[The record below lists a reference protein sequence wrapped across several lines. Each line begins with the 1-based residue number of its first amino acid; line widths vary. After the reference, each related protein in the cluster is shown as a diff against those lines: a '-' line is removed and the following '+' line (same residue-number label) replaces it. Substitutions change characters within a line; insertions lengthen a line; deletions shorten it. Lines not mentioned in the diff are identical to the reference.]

1 MDMSEVFAKLKD
13 LQSVLIRKNELESKI
28 SEAPNLL
35 KNQEELLGR
44 LKKEFLEKNESF
56 EEVRSEVKRLKNEL
70 FEVDK
75 KREHSEKCMESVET
89 QRDYEILEKA
99 ISDARNEEERLRNVL
114 SQENAR
120 YDKMNDEIKAA
131 EQIISENEAEIE
143 TMKNSLDSERTAM
156 TEEIKS
162 LDAQKKK
169 ISNDLDS
176 ETIFKFERIIKNK
189 KGDGIVAVKSGVC
202 TGCNIILPA
211 QFANE
216 IQSETELK
224 YCPYCSR
231 VLYYEASD
239 VELEDADEFTFDD
252 SDMGG
257 LADFDSAD

>member
-35 KNQEELLGR
+35 KSQEELLGR
-44 LKKEFLEKNESF
+44 LKKEFLE
-56 EEVRSEVKRLKNEL
+56 KNEL

-143 TMKNSLDSERTAM
+143 TMKNSLDNERTAM

-202 TGCNIILPA
+202 TGCNMILPA